1 MRKLLF
7 LSLILVSVNLQART
21 EGRFLGMQYMIN
33 LISAGYDGTFD
44 HTPTRLYEQMD
55 VPEQSSMLG
64 PGKALQVSQKEMS
77 FICNKKAENSYHC
90 SILIFKSPQGSFGL
104 RSAQI
109 KYEGEKAKAIVAQF
123 FPNQD
128 GSDVNIT
135 DDTGQFNLI
144 IKPDLFQLT
153 FEAQ

>member
-1 MRKLLF
+1 MRKFLF
-7 LSLILVSVNLQART
+7 LSFVLVSLNLQART

-33 LISAGYDGTFD
+33 LTSSGFDGVFD
-44 HTPTRLYEQMD
+44 HTPARLYEQMN
-55 VPEQSSMLG
+55 VPEQSSFIG

-77 FICNKKAENSYHC
+77 FICSKKAENNYHC
-90 SILIFKSPQGSFGL
+90 SILIFKSAQGSFGP

-109 KYEGEKAKAIVAQF
+109 KYQGEQAKAIVSQF

-135 DDTGQFNLI
+135 DDTGQFNLV

-153 FEAQ
+153 FAAQ

>member
-7 LSLILVSVNLQART
+7 LSFILSSLNLQART

-33 LISAGYDGTFD
+33 MVSASYDGTFD
-44 HTPTRLYEQMD
+44 HTPTRLYEQMN

-77 FICNKKAENSYHC
+77 FICNKKAENNYQC
-90 SILIFKSPQGSFGL
+90 SILIFKSPHGSFGL

-109 KYEGEKAKAIVAQF
+109 KYEGEKAKVVVAQF

-135 DDTGQFNLI
+135 DDTGQFNLV
-144 IKPDLFQLT
+144 IKRDLFQLT
-153 FEAQ
+153 FEAH